1 MIGKAFTATYLT
13 EDEYYNLQFLKSEV
27 KNEEDQAKKEQKE
40 AELDMLEA
48 KAIKAYA
55 KQYPTPDAII
65 EELQGV
71 FDQLEKEDFIEYCNR
86 AAGIAERLKMYDQ
99 SGEDGKPAGT
109 DETGRSLNA
118 FIAYF
123 EDAAKESFD
132 NFFVFMVESFCL
144 YRMAAIAVLNG
155 IEDYNNA
162 HIWEMLPDGQG
173 RAILQMI
180 IARYRSFYPDAKD
193 IPEVE
198 DAQPITPPKAKA
210 PQKIL
215 EEYMPMFHS
224 TAMDEMARLTNRD
237 ARPDR
242 ITGNALIV
250 GDDVKLL
257 VRGWDKLAASLGINT
272 HKLLCTAVALFT
284 RYNNVGNKESRK
296 TYTVSIPLKEYCTLL
311 GYLNEDTAQDTSRM
325 QNALKDAKK
334 KIRKDLE
341 LLRNSTITVPGRNGD
356 FVAVAIIG
364 TYSIK
369 QGGIHVTLDP
379 VFSEYLVK
387 LPITPYP
394 ALLLGIDARKPN
406 AYLIGLKLSE
416 YFCMDRNQ
424 QTGQADRI
432 RVKNILKATQL
443 PTIKEVR
450 ENRKGWEER
459 IKEPFENTLN
469 FLTACGFLTD
479 WEYCKAKG
487 EPLTDEEAN
496 FTSYEVWANT
506 LFHFSLANS
515 ETLSNQ
521 IKDRI
526 EKSKERAAEKKPK
539 QKKGTGKKTAG
550 K

>member
-1 MIGKAFTATYLT
+1 MIDKSFIATYLT
-13 EDEYYNLQFLKSEV
+13 DKEYYSFQSLKLDV
-27 KNEEDQAKKEQKE
+27 KHEEDQTTKDQKE
-40 AELDMLEA
+40 AELDRLEA
-48 KAIKAYA
+48 KAIKAYI
-55 KQYPTPDAII
+55 KQYPTSDAVL

-71 FDQLEKEDFIEYCNR
+71 FDQLEKEDFIEHCNR
-86 AAGIAERLKMYDQ
+86 AAGIAERLKTYDK
-99 SGEDGKPAGT
+99 SGDDGKPAGT

-123 EDAAKESFD
+123 EDTAKETFE
-132 NFFVFMVESFCL
+132 NFFVFMVETFCL
-144 YRMAAIAVLNG
+144 YRMAAIAVING

-173 RAILQMI
+173 RVISQMI
-180 IARYRSFYPDAKD
+180 IASYRSFYPDAKD

-198 DAQPITPPKAKA
+198 DAQPITSPKAKP

-224 TAMDEMARLTNRD
+224 TAMDEMARFTRRD

-257 VRGWDKLAASLGINT
+257 VKGWDKLAASLGINT

-296 TYTVSIPLKEYCTLL
+296 TYTISIPLKEYCTLL
-311 GYLNEDTAQDTSRM
+311 GYLNDDAAQDTKRM

-341 LLRNSTITVPGRNGD
+341 LLRSSDITVPGRNGD
-356 FVAVAIIG
+356 FITVAIIG

-369 QGGIHVTLDP
+369 QGYIHITLDP
-379 VFSEYLVK
+379 VFAEYLVK

-394 ALLLGIDARKPN
+394 AMLLGIDARKPN

-424 QTGQADRI
+424 RTGQADRI
-432 RVKNILKATQL
+432 KVKNILKATQL

-450 ENRKGWEER
+450 ESRKGWEER
-459 IKEPFENTLN
+459 IKEPFERTLD
-469 FLTACGFLTD
+469 FLTASGFLTN
-479 WEYCKAKG
+479 WEYCKPKG
-487 EPLTDEEAN
+487 EPIPDNEAAFDN
-496 FTSYEVWANT
+496 YEAWSNT
-506 LFHFSLANS
+506 LLHFTLANS
-515 ETLSNQ
+515 ESLSQQ
-521 IKDRI
+521 IKDRV
-526 EKSKERAAEKKPK
+526 ERSIDRAEKKTK
-539 QKKGTGKKTAG
+539 AKRGTGKKTAG